1 YVQTDAKAGVEAL
14 ENALAKR
21 SVKMTGFRTEE
32 VKKQLAA
39 MHVDG
44 TEFPIEPG
52 ATDPRE
58 ICLALDEMLPPEI
71 GVVTGSGATAGFSNM
86 LFNKPRSLVLPG
98 HFFGCIGQ
106 MLPAAIGAV
115 AASGNK
121 PPGVCD
127 GDAGGMMHVGGVE
140 TAGGQGRRP
149 EV

>member
-1 YVQTDAKAGVEAL
+1 MD
-14 ENALAKR
+14 R
-21 SVKMTGFRTEE
+21 
-32 VKKQLAA
+32 
-39 MHVDG
+39 

-52 ATDPRE
+52 AVDPRE

-121 PPGVCD
+121 P
-127 GDAGGMMHVGGVE
+127 HVRV
-140 TAGGQGRRP
+140 TAMP
-149 EV
+149 A